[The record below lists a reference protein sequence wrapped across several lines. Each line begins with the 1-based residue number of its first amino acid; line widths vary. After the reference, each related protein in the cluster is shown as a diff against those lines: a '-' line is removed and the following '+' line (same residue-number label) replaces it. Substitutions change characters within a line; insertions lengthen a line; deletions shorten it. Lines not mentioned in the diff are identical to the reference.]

1 MRRFMMWLITN
12 SLYFESARV
21 THAWVLNAQLC
32 ICVTVVFEIIK
43 GLRSTL
49 TSYELNCV
57 NTDDA

>member
-43 GLRSTL
+43 
-49 TSYELNCV
+49 
-57 NTDDA
+57 